1 MGTKTIQGSV
11 IAMITPFKN
20 NGREV
25 DYDSFKR
32 LIDYQIENGTDAILV
47 CGTTGESPTLTYQE
61 HEDVIKFAVEY
72 VNGRVP
78 VIAGTG
84 ANSLH
89 EAIELTGFAKDVG
102 ADAALVVVPY
112 YNKPSQEGI
121 YRHFKTLATEIDIPI
136 IVYNIPGRTC
146 REISVDTLE
155 RLVNECPN
163 IIGSKESVGDMDR
176 ISEIRRR
183 LGDNFTILSGDDS
196 LTLPMMSLGANG
208 VISVANHILP
218 KKVRDMV
225 HSALEGDFS
234 TARKLHYELFPL
246 FKAMFMDTNP
256 IPVKTAAWMLGLIEE
271 KSFRLPLCEMS
282 PEKEEKLREVLK
294 SYGLN
299 VVR

>member
-225 HSALEGDFS
+225 HSALEGDFT

-282 PEKEEKLREVLK
+282 PEKEEKLREVLQ

>member
-61 HEDVIKFAVEY
+61 HEEVIKFAVEY

-225 HSALEGDFS
+225 HSALEGDFT